1 MDGISWEG
9 GEANPVQSSIDVP
22 ASPKKKNNEMKM
34 PWKEKNGGCHSKI
47 KTLSKVKRQKKKR
60 KKAEMTPFYFIK

>member
-34 PWKEKNGGCHSKI
+34 PWKEKKRW
-47 KTLSKVKRQKKKR
+47 LSQQDQDAFQSQTAKKK
-60 KKAEMTPFYFIK
+60 KKS